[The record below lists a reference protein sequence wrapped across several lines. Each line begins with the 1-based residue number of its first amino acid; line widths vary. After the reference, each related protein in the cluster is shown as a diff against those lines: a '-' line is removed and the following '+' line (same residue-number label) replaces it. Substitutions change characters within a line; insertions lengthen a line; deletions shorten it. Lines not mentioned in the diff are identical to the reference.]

1 MKETK
6 KKTGILVEEN
16 GQSTDSLVYEEK
28 KSNSERLIKPLIFAL
43 MGVVFI
49 GCMLL
54 IFKPSSQKEKTQEMG
69 LNDSVPQPS
78 EEALQADKQKAYEQE
93 MLEEKEQQKRN
104 AMTTLADYW
113 NQDNG
118 QEDQNAVPDEEQ
130 QESHNPQKS
139 ANPALSSYRN
149 AQNTLG
155 SFYQNDNS
163 EMLQLRKQLEETKQK
178 LVEKEVP
185 AGVTA
190 ADQLALMEK
199 SYQMAAKYLP
209 SPAGKSDAETNSTA
223 ASGKASKKEEFS
235 ALAPASKNVVSALG
249 RESSQ
254 SVISDP
260 DHGFYT
266 AGAEKLNSTP
276 KNSIKA
282 YVDQQQTIVSEG
294 LVRLRLLEPAQLQ
307 NRIIPPG
314 TILTAA
320 AKIQTGRLQL
330 KISSIELQGSIIPV
344 DIIIYDLDGQ
354 QGLFIPYSAE
364 VSALKEIAGNMGQ
377 SAGTS
382 VMLTQSAGQQA
393 AADLSRGVVQGI
405 SGYFSK
411 KVKAAK
417 VTLKAGHQL
426 LLVSKKQ

>member
-1 MKETK
+1 MKENK
-6 KKTGILVEEN
+6 KKTGILVEED
-16 GQSTDSLVYEEK
+16 GQSTESLVYEEK
-28 KSNSERLIKPLIFAL
+28 KSNSERVIKPLIFAL

-49 GCMLL
+49 GSMLL
-54 IFKPSSQKEKTQEMG
+54 IFKPSSQKKKNQEMG

-78 EEALQADKQKAYEQE
+78 EEALQSDKQKAYEQE
-93 MLEEKEQQKRN
+93 ILEEKQQQKRN
-104 AMTTLADYW
+104 ALTTLADYW
-113 NQDNG
+113 NQDSG

-130 QESHNPQKS
+130 QESNNPQKS
-139 ANPALSSYRN
+139 GNPALSSYRN

-163 EMLQLRKQLEETKQK
+163 ETLQLRKQLEETKQK
-178 LVEKEVP
+178 LAEKEAP

-209 SPAGKSDAETNSTA
+209 SGVVKSDTESSSA
-223 ASGKASKKEEFS
+223 AALGKAPKKEEFS
-235 ALAPASKNVVSALG
+235 ALAPASKSVVSALG
-249 RESSQ
+249 RGPSP
-254 SVISDP
+254 SVILDP

-266 AGAEKLNSTP
+266 AGAEKLAATS

-282 YVDQQQTIVSEG
+282 CVDQQQTIVSEG
-294 LVRLRLLEPAQLQ
+294 LVRLRLLEPAHLQ
-307 NRIIPPG
+307 SRIIPTG

-320 AKIQTGRLQL
+320 SKIQTGRLQL
-330 KISSIELQGSIIPV
+330 NISSIELQGSIIPV

-354 QGLFIPYSAE
+354 QGLHIPYSAE

-393 AADLSRGVVQGI
+393 AADLSRGLVQGI

-417 VTLKAGHQL
+417 VTLKAGHQV

>member
-1 MKETK
+1 MKENK
-6 KKTGILVEEN
+6 KKTGILVEED
-16 GQSTDSLVYEEK
+16 GHSTESIGYEEK
-28 KSNSERLIKPLIFAL
+28 KSSSERLIKPLIFAL

-113 NQDNG
+113 NQDSG

-130 QESHNPQKS
+130 QENHNSPKS
-139 ANPALSSYRN
+139 GNPALSSYRN

-163 EMLQLRKQLEETKQK
+163 ETLQLRRQLEETKQK
-178 LVEKEVP
+178 LAEKEIP

-209 SPAGKSDAETNSTA
+209 SGAGKSDAESSSA
-223 ASGKASKKEEFS
+223 AALEKAPKKEEFS
-235 ALAPASKNVVSALG
+235 ALAPASKSIVSALG
-249 RESSQ
+249 REPSQ

-260 DHGFYT
+260 NHGFYT
-266 AGAEKLNSTP
+266 AGAEKLTTKT

-282 YVDQQQTIVSEG
+282 CVDQQQTIVSEG

-307 NRIIPPG
+307 NRIIPQG
-314 TILTAA
+314 TVLTAA

-330 KISSIELQGSIIPV
+330 KVSSVELQGTIIPV

-354 QGLFIPYSAE
+354 QGLNIPYSAE
-364 VSALKEIAGNMGQ
+364 MSTLKEIAGNMGQ
-377 SAGTS
+377 NAGTS
-382 VMLTQSAGQQA
+382 VMLTQSATQQA

-411 KVKAAK
+411 KVKTSK

>member
-1 MKETK
+1 MKENK
-6 KKTGILVEEN
+6 KKVGILVEED
-16 GQSTDSLVYEEK
+16 GHSTEFLGYDEK
-28 KSNSERLIKPLIFAL
+28 KSGSGRLIKPLIFAL

-54 IFKPSSQKEKTQEMG
+54 IFKPSFQKEKKQETG

-93 MLEEKEQQKRN
+93 MLEENEQQKRN
-104 AMTTLADYW
+104 ALTTLADYW
-113 NQDNG
+113 NQDSG

-139 ANPALSSYRN
+139 GNPALSSYRN

-163 EMLQLRKQLEETKQK
+163 ETLQLRKQLEETKKK
-178 LVEKEVP
+178 LAEKEVP

-209 SPAGKSDAETNSTA
+209 SGTGKSDVQSSSAA
-223 ASGKASKKEEFS
+223 ASDPASKKEEFS
-235 ALAPASKNVVSALG
+235 ALAPASKNIVSALG
-249 RESSQ
+249 CEPSP
-254 SVISDP
+254 SVIYNP

-266 AGAEKLNSTP
+266 ADAEKLNTAP

-282 YVDQQQTIVSEG
+282 YVDHQQTIVLEG

-330 KISSIELQGSIIPV
+330 KVSSVELQGSIIPV

-354 QGLFIPYSAE
+354 QGLNIPYSAE
-364 VSALKEIAGNMGQ
+364 MSALKEIAANMGQ
-377 SAGTS
+377 NAGTS
-382 VMLTQSAGQQA
+382 VMLTQSATQQA

-405 SGYFSK
+405 SGYFSR
-411 KVKAAK
+411 KVKTSK

>member
-1 MKETK
+1 MKENK
-6 KKTGILVEEN
+6 KKIGILVEED
-16 GQSTDSLVYEEK
+16 GQSTESLGYEEK
-28 KSNSERLIKPLIFAL
+28 KSSSERLIKPLIFAL

-69 LNDSVPQPS
+69 LNDSVPQPT

-113 NQDNG
+113 NQDSG
-118 QEDQNAVPDEEQ
+118 QEDQNEVPNEEE
-130 QESHNPQKS
+130 QESHNPPKS
-139 ANPALSSYRN
+139 VNPALSSYRN

-163 EMLQLRKQLEETKQK
+163 ETLQLRKQLEETKQK
-178 LVEKEVP
+178 LAEKDVP

-209 SPAGKSDAETNSTA
+209 SGAGKSDAESSIAA
-223 ASGKASKKEEFS
+223 ASGKAPKKEEFS
-235 ALAPASKNVVSALG
+235 ALAPASKSVVSALV
-249 RESSQ
+249 REPSP
-254 SVISDP
+254 SVILDL
-260 DHGFYT
+260 DNGFYT
-266 AGAEKLNSTP
+266 AGAEKLTTKT

-282 YVDQQQTIVSEG
+282 CVDQQQTIFSEG

-314 TILTAA
+314 AVLTAA

-330 KISSIELQGSIIPV
+330 KVSSIELEGAIILV

-354 QGLFIPYSAE
+354 QGLNIPYSAE
-364 VSALKEIAGNMGQ
+364 MSTLKEIAGNMGQ
-377 SAGTS
+377 NAGTS
-382 VMLTQSAGQQA
+382 VMLTQSATQQA

-411 KVKAAK
+411 KVKTSK

>member
-1 MKETK
+1 MKENN
-6 KKTGILVEEN
+6 KKTGILVDED
-16 GQSTDSLVYEEK
+16 GHSTESLGYEEK
-28 KSNSERLIKPLIFAL
+28 KNSSERFIKPLIFAL
-43 MGVVFI
+43 MGVVFV

-54 IFKPSSQKEKTQEMG
+54 IFKPSTQKEKTQEMG

-93 MLEEKEQQKRN
+93 MLEEKQQQKRN
-104 AMTTLADYW
+104 AMATLADYW
-113 NQDNG
+113 NQDSE
-118 QEDQNAVPDEEQ
+118 QEDQNAVPDEGQE
-130 QESHNPQKS
+130 ESHDPQKS

-163 EMLQLRKQLEETKQK
+163 ETLQLRKQLEQTKQK
-178 LVEKEVP
+178 LAEKEVP

-209 SPAGKSDAETNSTA
+209 SGAAKSDAENSSGAASSTA
-223 ASGKASKKEEFS
+223 PKKEEFS
-235 ALAPASKNVVSALG
+235 ALAPAAKGIVSALV

-254 SVISDP
+254 SIILDSGR
-260 DHGFYT
+260 GFYT
-266 AGAEKLNSTP
+266 AGDEKLHTVL

-282 YVDQQQTIVSEG
+282 SVEQKQTIITEG

-307 NRIIPPG
+307 NRIIPTG
-314 TILTAA
+314 TILTAT

-330 KISSIELQGSIIPV
+330 KITSIELQGSIIPV
-344 DIIIYDLDGQ
+344 EIIIYDLDGQ
-354 QGLFIPYSAE
+354 QGLYIPYSAE
-364 VSALKEIAGNMGQ
+364 TSALKEIAGNMGQ

-393 AADLSRGVVQGI
+393 AADLSRGVVQGT

-411 KVKAAK
+411 KVKTSK

>member
-1 MKETK
+1 MKENK
-6 KKTGILVEEN
+6 KKTGILEEEDAHK
-16 GQSTDSLVYEEK
+16 TESLGYEEK
-28 KSNSERLIKPLIFAL
+28 KSSSERLIKPLIFAL
-43 MGVVFI
+43 MGVVFL

-54 IFKPSSQKEKTQEMG
+54 IFKPSSQKEKIQEMG

-93 MLEEKEQQKRN
+93 MLEEKERQKRN

-113 NQDNG
+113 NQDSV
-118 QEDQNAVPDEEQ
+118 QKDQKAVPDEEH

-139 ANPALSSYRN
+139 GNPALSSYQN

-163 EMLQLRKQLEETKQK
+163 ETLQLRKQLEETKQK
-178 LVEKEVP
+178 LAEKEIP

-209 SPAGKSDAETNSTA
+209 SGAGKSDAESSNAA
-223 ASGKASKKEEFS
+223 ASGKAPKKEEFS
-235 ALAPASKNVVSALG
+235 ALAPAPKSVVSALG
-249 RESSQ
+249 REPSQ

-260 DHGFYT
+260 SHGFYT
-266 AGAEKLNSTP
+266 AGAEKLTSKT
-276 KNSIKA
+276 KNSIRA
-282 YVDQQQTIVSEG
+282 CVDQQETIVSEG

-314 TILTAA
+314 TVLTAA

-330 KISSIELQGSIIPV
+330 KVSSLELQGTIIPV

-354 QGLFIPYSAE
+354 QGLNIPYSAE
-364 VSALKEIAGNMGQ
+364 MSTLKEIAGNMGQ
-377 SAGTS
+377 NAGTS
-382 VMLTQSAGQQA
+382 VMLTQSATQQA

-411 KVKAAK
+411 KVKTSK